1 MKNFLTLVLFVFIS
15 FEALGVE
22 PSEVLDDPSLE
33 ERARLIS
40 SELRC
45 LVCQNENID
54 SSNSEFARDL
64 RVFVRKKIKEGL
76 TDNEIKSYL
85 ISKYGDFILL
95 RPPFSNYNIV
105 LYLLGPVLFILGLLT
120 LYFYFV
126 SGKKRKLKK

>member
-1 MKNFLTLVLFVFIS
+1 MKLFLTLFLSVFVS
-15 FEALGVE
+15 FEVLAVE

-33 ERARLIS
+33 KRARLIS

-54 SSNSEFARDL
+54 SSNSEFASDL

-95 RPPFSNYNIV
+95 RPPFSNYN
-105 LYLLGPVLFILGLLT
+105 
-120 LYFYFV
+120 
-126 SGKKRKLKK
+126 SSS